1 MIEPWAFSFPAE
13 IIVCDPDGKILGMNE
28 TAIQNYKAV
37 GGAALVGRNV
47 FDHHEEPSRSQLRAM
62 VKSRQPRIYTTQKA
76 AQKKLVVI
84 APWYEAGA
92 YAGFTLQVIDLP
104 AKLPNIV
111 KD

>member
-1 MIEPWAFSFPAE
+1 MY
-13 IIVCDPDGKILGMNE
+13 M
-28 TAIQNYKAV
+28 
-37 GGAALVGRNV
+37 
-47 FDHHEEPSRSQLRAM
+47 
-62 VKSRQPRIYTTQKA
+62 TQKA
-76 AQKKLVVI
+76 AQNKLVII